1 MIAKDRMSSPVVTV
15 PPETDVEE
23 AYRLMKEHN
32 IRRLPV
38 VDEEGRLI
46 GIVTDRD
53 VRQVLI
59 PWKSSKKDKEFYYLA
74 SEVPV
79 REVMTEKVTTISPH
93 TDVADAARIIY
104 EHKIGGLPVIDDE
117 RRVVGI
123 ITEMDI
129 LAMFIE
135 IMGIIGASSR
145 VDVILGDDPKG
156 FERVSKIVRD
166 QGGEVISVGMSGSE
180 DDKAEK
186 VYFFR
191 LEPCDTAPI
200 IRVLKEAGFT
210 VVASA

>member
-1 MIAKDRMSSPVVTV
+1 MLVKDRMTTKVITV

-23 AYRLMKEHN
+23 AYHLMKKHG

-38 VDEEGRLI
+38 VDPDGCLI

-53 VRQVLI
+53 LRQVLI
-59 PWKSSKKDKEFYYLA
+59 PWKSSQKDKEFYYLA

-79 REVMTEKVTTISPH
+79 RDVMTDNVLTISPH

-104 EHKIGGLPVIDDE
+104 KHKIGGLPVIDED
-117 RRVVGI
+117 RKVVGI
-123 ITEMDI
+123 ITEMDL

-145 VDVILGDDPKG
+145 IDVILGEDPKA
-156 FERVSKIVRD
+156 FEQVSKILRD
-166 QGGEVISVGMSGSE
+166 NGGEIISVGMSGAEE
-180 DDKAEK
+180 DRTEK

-191 LEPCDTAPI
+191 LEPCDTTLILGA
-200 IRVLKEAGFT
+200 LKEAGFS